1 MKSGKIGLLLG
12 LTAAI
17 VICCVTVFYH
27 SGPKTAASPYGALS
41 KTDTIYLEVEK
52 DTVTP
57 TSLTYRICNRTGEEL
72 YYGVDYEIEMYQD
85 GGWQSFDVDAA
96 WIEIAV
102 ALPAN
107 NNNEEAIDWANIYGE
122 LPKGKYRLIKTVNNL
137 ILGDTFEI

>member
-1 MKSGKIGLLLG
+1 MKPRKSGLFLG

-17 VICCVTVFYH
+17 VICCIAVFYH
-27 SGPKTAASPYGALS
+27 SGPKTAASPYGTLS
-41 KTDTIYLEVEK
+41 KTDTLYLKVEK
-52 DTVTP
+52 NTVTP
-57 TSLTYRICNRTGEEL
+57 TSLTYRIYNRTDEEI
-72 YYGVDYEIEMYQD
+72 YYGVDYEIEVYQD

-102 ALPAN
+102 VLPAN
-107 NNNEEAIDWANIYGE
+107 DNNEEAIDWTNIYGK